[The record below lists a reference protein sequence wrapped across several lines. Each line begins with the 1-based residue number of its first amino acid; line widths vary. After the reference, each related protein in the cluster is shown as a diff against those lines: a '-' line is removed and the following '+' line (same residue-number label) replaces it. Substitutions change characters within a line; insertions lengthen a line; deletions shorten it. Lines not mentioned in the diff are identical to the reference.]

1 MEEYSDY
8 KYIEFLMVSLYLMF
22 VFLSIQLIFMWI
34 DVDKNELR
42 SKMFANGSILEISI
56 ITVFFIG
63 ILLIINE
70 FIEGTKQPYQ
80 FVELFDLMSFIC
92 VVYFVYNWH
101 LTLKACSHKKKSAS
115 DFILDACLS
124 GRVKI
129 QPYNPFFGESK
140 KTTLKLLIVLGIL
153 SLILALFIPVSTIY
167 FAIIIGLLFV
177 PPILAL
183 ASTMLGGFL
192 ISKELYLR

>member
-1 MEEYSDY
+1 MYEYAVY
-8 KYIEFLMVSLYLMF
+8 KYIEILMISLYLMF
-22 VFLSIQLIFMWI
+22 VFLSVQLFFMWI

-42 SKMFANGSILEISI
+42 SKISANGSILKNSI

-63 ILLIINE
+63 TFLIIHK
-70 FIEGTKQPYQ
+70 FIEGTKLSYL
-80 FVELFDLMSFIC
+80 FFELFDLIGFIS

-101 LTLKACSHKKKSAS
+101 LTLKECSHKKKSAS

-124 GRVKI
+124 GKVKI
-129 QPYNPFFGESK
+129 KPNVPFLGESK
-140 KTTLKLLIVLGIL
+140 RITLRPLIVLGIL
-153 SLILALFIPVSTIY
+153 TVILALFLPISTIY

-177 PPILAL
+177 PPALAL

-192 ISKELYLR
+192 ITKELHLR